1 MTTTTTASE
10 TRLFSYQ
17 EIRDFAEKVHMTAC
31 HVYYYGFYTGETGED
46 PHGVLHTADEL
57 IDFLMNDIIDN
68 YTTLGHLLVIYG
80 EDDNGILAI
89 TA

>member
-1 MTTTTTASE
+1 MTTATE

-31 HVYYYGFYTGETGED
+31 HVYYYEFSDGETGED
-46 PHGVLHTADEL
+46 PHGVLNTPDEL
-57 IDFLMNDIIDN
+57 INFLMTDIVDC
-68 YTTLGHLLVIYG
+68 YETLGHLLVFFG
-80 EDDNGILAI
+80 EDNNVNLVI